1 MNIHIP
7 VAIQHLVDNSGL
19 NVESYGLT
27 QSIPPH
33 TIQHW
38 DGPDPQPTESELQAA
53 YDIAVASHAISE
65 LRRQRNK
72 LLSESDWTQN
82 RDVTLAND
90 SAWATYRQALRDL
103 PSNST
108 PTLDSGL
115 QLDMSSVTWPT
126 KPS

>member
-7 VAIQHLVDNSGL
+7 VAIQYLVDNSGL

-53 YDIAVASHAISE
+53 YDIAVVSNAMSQ

-90 SAWATYRQALRDL
+90 SEWATYRQALRDL

-108 PTLDSGL
+108 PTLDSRL